1 MAMSE
6 RSTSRLACG
15 RDIDEV
21 WERIESAP
29 DEHERTCPH
38 CRNARA
44 DLGNLARLTARQR
57 QQDQDDPELEPDPA
71 VLGRIMVIARAEV
84 RRGRRLPLDEP
95 DGGTPTAELTVSE
108 QAVSASARRAGDA
121 VDGVLVERC
130 VVVLV
135 PAGAGSTGRAPDPVG
150 AGGGLEVPESYRAS
164 RPSTVDVTLQVSVS
178 TAVSIPEVARQVRS
192 NVMRRVN
199 DEVGIDVR
207 RIDIDVRD
215 AHDD

>member
-21 WERIESAP
+21 WERIESPP
-29 DEHERTCPH
+29 DEHERGCPH
-38 CRNARA
+38 CRHARS

-57 QQDQDDPELEPDPA
+57 DEERSDPELEPDPA
-71 VLGRIMVIARAEV
+71 ILGRIMDIARAEV
-84 RRGRRLPLDEP
+84 RRGRQLPLDEP
-95 DGGTPTAELTVSE
+95 DVETPVAELTVSE

-121 VDGVLVERC
+121 VDGVQVERC
-130 VVVLV
+130 EVVLV
-135 PAGAGSTGRAPDPVG
+135 PGGGGSPASDGAAPA
-150 AGGGLEVPESYRAS
+150 AGGVEVPGSYRAS

-178 TAVSIPEVARQVRS
+178 TAVSIPEVAREVRS
-192 NVMRRVN
+192 NVMRRVS
-199 DEVGIDVR
+199 DEVGIHVR